1 MVLMPA
7 HFNEAGLKFL
17 RNLKRN
23 NDREWFNPRKETY
36 ETEVKAPM
44 LAVIAEVNHALAG
57 FAPEYLRDPAKIMM
71 RIYRDIRFSPNKQ
84 PYKTNAAAWWA
95 RQGMEKTTGAGFYLD
110 VSPEQVTIA
119 AGCYMPAKEQLLAI
133 RRYLLDHH
141 EEMRKLLA
149 GKKLTSA
156 GMLPFEGATLTRPP
170 KGFPADSPAID
181 LILHRQWGVAARL
194 PAQEALQ
201 PGFVAEI
208 VKRYKLA
215 LPLVTLL
222 NEPIQPVP
230 KPIF

>member
-7 HFNEAGLKFL
+7 HFHEAGLKFL

-23 NDREWFNPRKETY
+23 NDREWFNARKDVY
-36 ETEVKAPM
+36 EAEIKAPM
-44 LAVIAEVNHALAG
+44 LAVVAEVNQALAG

-71 RIYRDIRFSPNKQ
+71 RIYRDTRFSPNKQ
-84 PYKTNAAAWWA
+84 PYKTNVAAWWA
-95 RQGMEKTTGAGFYLD
+95 RQGMEKTSGAGFYLD
-110 VSPEQVTIA
+110 VAPEQVTIA

-141 EEMRKLLA
+141 EELRKLLA
-149 GKKLTSA
+149 SKKLASA
-156 GMLPFEGATLTRPP
+156 GMHPFEAAKMTRPP

-194 PAQEALQ
+194 PAEQALQ
-201 PGFVAEI
+201 PGFVTEI

-222 NEPIQPVP
+222 NEPIQTVP
-230 KPIF
+230 KSIF